1 MEKAETVG
9 QMVDL
14 SLIRSINASITSRIP
29 LPDLLESILDVA
41 KRMIGAESSSI
52 LLAEK
57 NSGDLIFNI
66 VIGEK
71 GNIIKGERVPKG
83 KGIAGIVA
91 QNGVPMVV
99 NDAQTDSRTFKRI
112 DEKSGFITRNIICVP
127 MTVMDELVGVLEI
140 VNSLGRELF
149 NEMDLEKARYI
160 AEQAAIAVMNR
171 MLYDDLEKRIVE
183 LSALYDVS
191 NVISYASRDED
202 ILQKIIES
210 LAESLHVERASICIF
225 CHESEKLFLEAAFGI
240 PGFQPGTI
248 YIDSEDSISGYVYRK
263 GEPLVVADITRD
275 LPEKISSRFDDYNTQ
290 SFISVPIYH
299 KNTAIGVLNLSDKMS
314 REEFDTFDIRVLSMI
329 GSRIAE
335 SYQNFKNLK
344 VQEDQ
349 RRLAQEIDIAA
360 QIQRKILPEIPLNL
374 GSQRIA
380 AFNEPAKLIGGD
392 FYDFYPFDDGSYSVL
407 VADISGKGIPAALFM
422 GSVRNILRVE
432 RELDNN
438 PGVLLKN
445 SNRLITRESEYGMFV
460 TVFYAHI
467 DPCLHTITFG
477 SAGHNSQLL
486 IKKKSG
492 EVLFINA
499 SGKPLGILAE
509 HEFEEKTLQYDEGD
523 LLMLFTD
530 GVVECLG
537 GNDLDAERGSEELAR
552 ICLDHIDNGPEELVN
567 VLSKMAKN
575 YSDNDMRDDFT
586 VMTIEL

>member
-1 MEKAETVG
+1 MKKAETVG

-14 SLIRSINASITSRIP
+14 SLIRSINASITSRVP

-41 KRMIGAESSSI
+41 KTMIDAESSSI

-71 GNIIKGERVPKG
+71 GKIIKGERVPKG

-99 NDAQTDSRTFKRI
+99 NNAQSDPRTFKRI
-112 DEKSGFITRNIICVP
+112 DEKSGFVTRNIICVP
-127 MTVMDELVGVLEI
+127 MTVMEKLVGVLEI
-140 VNSLGRELF
+140 VNSQGRELF

-160 AEQAAIAVMNR
+160 AEQAAIAIMNR

-183 LSALYDVS
+183 LCALYDVS
-191 NVISYASRDED
+191 NAISYASRDED

-210 LAESLHVERASICIF
+210 IAKSLCVERASICIY
-225 CHESEKLFLEAAFGI
+225 CHDSEKLLLEAAFGI
-240 PGFQPGTI
+240 PGFQSGNI
-248 YIDSEDSISGYVYRK
+248 YIDAGDSVSGYVYRK
-263 GEPLVVADITRD
+263 GEPLVVSDITRD
-275 LPEKISSRFDDYNTQ
+275 LPEKITRRFDDYNTR
-290 SFISVPIYH
+290 SFISVPISY
-299 KNTAIGVLNLSDKMS
+299 NNSAMGVLNLSDKMS
-314 REEFDTFDIRVLSMI
+314 GEEFDTFDIRILSMI
-329 GSRIAE
+329 GDRIAE
-335 SYQNFKNLK
+335 SYQNFKNVK
-344 VQEDQ
+344 VQEEQ

-360 QIQRKILPEIPLNL
+360 QIQKKILPEIPLHL

-438 PGVLLKN
+438 PAVLLKN

-467 DPCLHTITFG
+467 DPCLHTVTFG

-492 EVLFINA
+492 EVIFINA
-499 SGKPLGILAE
+499 RGKPLGILAD
-509 HEFEEKTLQYDEGD
+509 HEFEAKTLQYDKGD
-523 LLMLFTD
+523 RLMLFTD

-537 GNDLDAERGSEELAR
+537 GSDLDVDQGSEELAR
-552 ICLDHIDNGPEELVN
+552 ICLDHIDSGPEELVN

-575 YSDNDMRDDFT
+575 YSNNDKSRNY
-586 VMTIEL
+586 